1 MSNDG
6 LSTDEKVN
14 LLFKNFM
21 NFTSTLD
28 SKQFYEETALAN
40 NTNIFSDSILTTL
53 PPTSPSYSS
62 VSDASTL
69 SSLLETGISDIS
81 INSTFFF

>member
-6 LSTDEKVN
+6 LSTNEKVN

-28 SKQFYEETALAN
+28 SKQFYEETAFAN
-40 NTNIFSDSILTTL
+40 NTNIFKYNILPQL
-53 PPTSPSYSS
+53 SS
-62 VSDASTL
+62 VATL
-69 SSLLETGISDIS
+69 NKETIA
-81 INSTFFF
+81 